1 MLKLISIVIPVFNEE
16 KNIPLIFDEIKNVFS
31 TLLQYDLEII
41 FVNDGSSDNSLL
53 EILKLSREDN
63 RVKGLDFSRNFGKE
77 PATSAG
83 CHFAQGDAV
92 VTMDGDLQHP
102 PSLIPQFLKLWES
115 GAEVVYTVRKENRG
129 AGWFKKIS
137 SKLFY
142 WLFNRVSE
150 VPTES
155 GTTDFRLMDKKVIE
169 VFRKFPE
176 RERMFRGMIDWMGY
190 KREKIEFVA
199 PDRVNG
205 NASYS
210 YKKLFQLALN
220 SFTSFSLLP
229 LRLAGYIGVVIIV
242 VSGLLLTAM
251 LITRWFIDPTM
262 FTPIAILGVSN
273 MFLIGIVLI
282 SLGFIALYIARIHN
296 EVINRPL
303 YIVREKIHPVK
314 STEGGAKQFNGVNI
328 VEEKE

>member
-1 MLKLISIVIPVFNEE
+1 MTKLISIIIPVFNEE
-16 KNIPLIFDEIKNVFS
+16 KNIPLVFEEIKKTFS
-31 TLLQYDLEII
+31 VCPEYAFEII

-53 EILKLSREDN
+53 QIIKLSREDN

-83 CHFAQGDAV
+83 CHFAIGDAV
-92 VTMDGDLQHP
+92 ITLDADLQHP
-102 PSLIPQFLKLWES
+102 PSLIPKFIELWE
-115 GAEVVYTVRKENRG
+115 GGTEVVYTVRKENRG

-137 SKLFY
+137 SKIFY

-150 VPTES
+150 VQTES

-190 KREKIEFVA
+190 KRQKVEFVA
-199 PDRVNG
+199 DDRVNG
-205 NASYS
+205 RASYS
-210 YKKLFQLALN
+210 YKKLFQLAIN

-229 LRLAGYIGVVIIV
+229 LRLAGYAGVVIIV

-273 MFLIGIVLI
+273 LFLIGIVLI

-303 YIVREKIHPVK
+303 YIVRER
-314 STEGGAKQFNGVNI
+314 VNI
-328 VEEKE
+328 IEN

>member
-1 MLKLISIVIPVFNEE
+1 MAKLISIVIPVFNEE
-16 KNIPLIFDEIKNVFS
+16 QNTPLVFEEVKK
-31 TLLQYDLEII
+31 TFLTRPEYEFEVI
-41 FVNDGSSDNSLL
+41 FVNDGSTDNSLL
-53 EILKLSREDN
+53 EILKLSREDK

-83 CHFAQGDAV
+83 CHVAQGDAV
-92 VTMDGDLQHP
+92 VTMDADLQHP
-102 PSLIPQFLKLWES
+102 PVLILKFLELWEN

-129 AGWFKKIS
+129 ASWFKKLS

-142 WLFNRVSE
+142 WLFNKVSE
-150 VPTES
+150 VRTES

-169 VFRKFPE
+169 VFHKFPE

-190 KREKIEFVA
+190 KRAKVEFVA
-199 PDRVNG
+199 PERIHGTAN
-205 NASYS
+205 YS
-210 YKKLFQLALN
+210 YNKLFQLALN

-229 LRLAGYIGVVIIV
+229 LRLAGYVGVMIIFL
-242 VSGLLLTAM
+242 SGFLLLGM
-251 LITRWFIDPTM
+251 LVANWFVNPNL

-303 YIVREKIHPVK
+303 YIVREK
-314 STEGGAKQFNGVNI
+314 VNI
-328 VEEKE
+328 IEDEK

>member
-1 MLKLISIVIPVFNEE
+1 MAKLISIVIPVFNEE
-16 KNIPLIFDEIKNVFS
+16 KNIPLVFEEVKKTFS
-31 TLLQYDLEII
+31 ACPEYAFEII

-53 EILKLSREDN
+53 QILKLSREDN

-83 CHFAQGDAV
+83 CHFARGDAV
-92 VTMDGDLQHP
+92 ITLDADLQHP
-102 PSLIPQFLKLWES
+102 PSLIPKFIELWEN
-115 GAEVVYTVRKENRG
+115 GTEVVYTVRKENKG

-137 SKLFY
+137 SKIFY

-150 VPTES
+150 VQTES

-190 KREKIEFVA
+190 KRQKVEFVA
-199 PDRVNG
+199 DDRVNG
-205 NASYS
+205 RASYS
-210 YKKLFQLALN
+210 YKKLFQLAIN

-229 LRLAGYIGVVIIV
+229 LRLAGYVGVVIIV
-242 VSGLLLTAM
+242 VSGLLLTVM

-273 MFLIGIVLI
+273 LFLIGVVLI

-303 YIVREKIHPVK
+303 YIVRER
-314 STEGGAKQFNGVNI
+314 VNMEI
-328 VEEKE
+328 IAR

>member
-1 MLKLISIVIPVFNEE
+1 MAKLISIVIPVFNEE
-16 KNIPLIFDEIKNVFS
+16 QNTPLVFDEVKKTFLTRPEYEFEV
-31 TLLQYDLEII
+31 I
-41 FVNDGSSDNSLL
+41 FVNDGSTDNSLL
-53 EILKLSREDN
+53 EILKLSREDK

-83 CHFAQGDAV
+83 CHVAQGDAV
-92 VTMDGDLQHP
+92 ITMDADLQHP
-102 PSLIPQFLKLWES
+102 PVLILKFLELWEN

-129 AGWFKKIS
+129 AGWFKKLS

-142 WLFNRVSE
+142 WLFNKVSE
-150 VPTES
+150 VRTES

-169 VFRKFPE
+169 VFHKFPE

-190 KREKIEFVA
+190 KRAKVEFVA
-199 PDRVNG
+199 PERIHGTAN
-205 NASYS
+205 YS
-210 YKKLFQLALN
+210 YNKLFQLALN

-229 LRLAGYIGVVIIV
+229 LRLAGYVGVMIIFL
-242 VSGLLLTAM
+242 SGFLLLGM
-251 LITRWFIDPTM
+251 LVANWFVNPNL

-303 YIVREKIHPVK
+303 YIVREK
-314 STEGGAKQFNGVNI
+314 VNI
-328 VEEKE
+328 IENEK